1 VGREA
6 HCSLRATKGRDAVFG
21 ERAVRDAM
29 RNLGHVDTRVCAVS
43 AMHSATRYSFLTASQ
58 KR

>member
-6 HCSLRATKGRDAVFG
+6 HCSLRAAKRRDAVFG

-43 AMHSATRYSFLTASQ
+43 AMHSAPRYSLLAATR